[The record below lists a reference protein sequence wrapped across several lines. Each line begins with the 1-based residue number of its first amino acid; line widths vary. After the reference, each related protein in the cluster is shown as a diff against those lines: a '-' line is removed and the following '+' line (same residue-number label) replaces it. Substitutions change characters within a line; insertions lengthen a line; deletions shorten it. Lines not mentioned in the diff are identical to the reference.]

1 MLSNKSYSLNK
12 NEPVGGLE
20 DSFQSLFGP
29 ISTTKTSLPSTE
41 ETRSWGWD
49 RACTEQTEQINS

>member
-1 MLSNKSYSLNK
+1 MLNYKSYSLNM
-12 NEPVGGLE
+12 NVPVSGLE

-41 ETRSWGWD
+41 ETTSWGLD
-49 RACTEQTEQINS
+49 IACTDQTKQIYS

>member
-1 MLSNKSYSLNK
+1 MNV
-12 NEPVGGLE
+12 PVSGLE

-41 ETRSWGWD
+41 ETTSWGLD
-49 RACTEQTEQINS
+49 IACTDQTKQIYS